1 MAKIK
6 VRIDGID
13 IEVEEGTTVINAAYQ
28 AGVKIPT
35 LCYLKGLNEIG
46 ACRICLCEVSGIGI
60 RCWPT

>member
-28 AGVKIPT
+28 AGVKKHVLLPPDLHT
-35 LCYLKGLNEIG
+35 PESAG
-46 ACRICLCEVSGIGI
+46 R
-60 RCWPT
+60 